1 MQKYYILIY
10 IYKKLY
16 TVFNILEKPQY
27 KKLYIIVI
35 RPSIKKIGDIR
46 LLQMLLQGPNLISLY
61 MYGMYYHLY
70 TTLFLILYRRQVV
83 EGVTD

>member
-61 MYGMYYHLY
+61 MYVLSFVYNV
-70 TTLFLILYRRQVV
+70 ILNTVP
-83 EGVTD
+83 EAGS

>member
-16 TVFNILEKPQY
+16 AVFNILEKPQY

-61 MYGMYYHLY
+61 MYVLSFVYNV
-70 TTLFLILYRRQVV
+70 ILNTVP
-83 EGVTD
+83 EAGS